1 MDPEQEKAEAGRRRR
16 ESGAGP
22 GVKYRE
28 GSYESYLEN
37 SPPGTMA
44 KPVGPSGGEQARAY
58 AEPQPAA
65 PSNEYQPQEAVRRGP
80 TGFIGFGQQQA
91 ANVEAS
97 ERMAQQLGQAARE
110 TGNVGLLRSKE
121 GQQALLEKALG
132 KAGGVTPLDAA
143 LAGAAGGDYFA
154 QLDAQYG
161 PEAQARRA
169 ADMRAA
175 RQQAADAQAE
185 MSRRGEPQRREQ
197 NRMNTA
203 VYNEA
208 ARLREADKKR
218 PFGEL
223 TVEQWARNNGM
234 TLEQWIAGGKQPAF

>member
-1 MDPEQEKAEAGRRRR
+1 MDPEQEKLEKQRKAAEQAMGRGGSYVRYEAGR
-16 ESGAGP
+16 AP
-22 GVKYRE
+22 D
-28 GSYESYLEN
+28 
-37 SPPGTMA
+37 TMA
-44 KPVGPSGGEQARAY
+44 TVGTSPSGTRAV
-58 AEPQPAA
+58 A
-65 PSNEYQPQEAVRRGP
+65 PMQQTSSNEYQPQESVRRGP

-121 GQQALLEKALG
+121 GQQALLERALG

-175 RQQAADAQAE
+175 QEQARAAQEEMNRRGAAPSRRQQALNA
-185 MSRRGEPQRREQ
+185 
-197 NRMNTA
+197 TA
-203 VYNEA
+203 NEA